1 MSGPASDGLS
11 MTQALRT
18 MAGWATFARQQWKL
32 LLLAA
37 ILGGA
42 LGIAFSLIQHPKYEA
57 SLTFV
62 VEDPKSG
69 GLLGSYTGLASQFGI
84 DLGGGS
90 GSGVFNGDNVLEF
103 LQSRLMVQQTL
114 LTDTVWNGKR
124 TTLGDIFLNVYHW
137 KDAWKKNPAL
147 ADFNFPLNTPWFSL
161 NRLQDSI
168 MAELYGIISKG
179 VLDVTKPDKKLDFV
193 EVKTRSR
200 DEVFSKLFTER
211 LVVTA
216 TNFYVETKTQRSR
229 NIVDKLQAQADSILD
244 QLNKTTVRAAVVR
257 DVNLNPSR
265 ELAQIGSSFA
275 TRDEAIL
282 MTMYAEVA
290 KNLEISK
297 TTLGQDTPIIQVVD
311 SPIFPL
317 KKVKLGK
324 LLGLIIGGFL
334 AAFIVFLLLYFRKL
348 YREIM

>member
-1 MSGPASDGLS
+1 
-11 MTQALRT
+11 MTQALRIV
-18 MAGWATFARQQWKL
+18 AGWWAFALQKWKP
-32 LLLAA
+32 LLLAGIIGA
-37 ILGGA
+37 A
-42 LGIAFSLIQHPKYEA
+42 LGITAALIQHTKYEA

-69 GLLGSYTGLASQFGI
+69 GLLGAYSGIASQFGI
-84 DLGGGS
+84 DLGGSG

-114 LTDTVWNGKR
+114 LTDTVWNGQR
-124 TTLGDIFLNVYHW
+124 TTLGDIFLNVYHIKDGW
-137 KDAWKKNPAL
+137 KNAPAL
-147 ADFNFPLNTPWFSL
+147 VGFSFPLNTSWSSL

-168 MAELYGIISKG
+168 MGDLYTVITKG
-179 VLDVTKPDKKLDFV
+179 VLEVTKPDKKLDFV

-211 LVVTA
+211 LVATA
-216 TNFYVETKTQRSR
+216 TNFYVATKTQRSR

-244 QLNKTTVRAAVVR
+244 QLNKTTIRAAVVK

-265 ELAQIGSSFA
+265 QLAQVGSSFA
-275 TRDEAIL
+275 TRDESIL

-324 LLGLIIGGFL
+324 LLCLVVGGFL
-334 AAFIVFLLLYFRKL
+334 GAFIAFLLLYFRKL